1 MIINIK
7 NNSSNIDTTMNW
19 KWAQHFLARAKHKNF
34 RDDNLDLLRML
45 VLLRSHKFFDLFSY
59 TTFPY
64 RCCCCCCATLTRS
77 VIDITFKQIYTQL
90 VRGDEERK
98 SFIYLFPRRLRIQ
111 SFIHFRLKT
120 LFSVFSS
127 LLNKIQIQSRRP
139 GWIQRDSRLQF
150 NVGKCELIRPRY
162 VTDFAIFQ
170 GVVSS
175 SSGFY
180 RATF

>member
-1 MIINIK
+1 M
-7 NNSSNIDTTMNW
+7 SNI
-19 KWAQHFLARAKHKNF
+19 FSRAHKNF

-45 VLLRSHKFFDLFSY
+45 VLLRSNKFFDLFSY

-64 RCCCCCCATLTRS
+64 RFCCCCCCATLTRS
-77 VIDITFKQIYTQL
+77 VIDITFKQIYTNL
-90 VRGDEERK
+90 VREETK
-98 SFIYLFPRRLRIQ
+98 NENHLFIYFLASEFNL
-111 SFIHFRLKT
+111 SFTSAWKQC
-120 LFSVFSS
+120 SAFSS
-127 LLNKIQIQSRRP
+127 VRNKIQIQSRRP

-180 RATF
+180 RATL